1 MLAYFEIDVVASA
14 LTNDFIFV
22 SSLETKTVLQGV
34 EVKMRSFMMLMK
46 RLIWSSNE
54 KKKHWPF
61 LCLFLSY
68 SWTDWMSTGDLT
80 CQGMYLGKCLCF
92 SWLRRGVWVL
102 FRLIMPLMLS
112 IWDSCSNSCGSEWQ
126 CMDCIW
132 SQVRQQGW
140 DHVLLKPRKLL
151 GLRQIWTAHQC
162 TCLYFIFKVVDFDS
176 VQIDKLENIHCS
188 FSVEW
193 KWSRCAV
200 CYSSGNKFLKPYVKM
215 VSVYWIGERQLWT

>member
-61 LCLFLSY
+61 LCLFLLVLQLDRLDEYWGPHLS
-68 SWTDWMSTGDLT
+68 GNVFGQVLVFFLT
-80 CQGMYLGKCLCF
+80 
-92 SWLRRGVWVL
+92 RRGVWVL

-112 IWDSCSNSCGSEWQ
+112 IWDSCSNSCGSELT
-126 CMDCIW
+126 
-132 SQVRQQGW
+132 VYGL
-140 DHVLLKPRKLL
+140 HLKP
-151 GLRQIWTAHQC
+151 GETARVGSC
-162 TCLYFIFKVVDFDS
+162 IS
-176 VQIDKLENIHCS
+176 E
-188 FSVEW
+188 
-193 KWSRCAV
+193 A
-200 CYSSGNKFLKPYVKM
+200 
-215 VSVYWIGERQLWT
+215 